1 MQMRPLA
8 VTGAFEFTPTI
19 YEDNRGLFVSPFQQ
33 PAFVAATGHRHTL
46 AQTNH
51 NRSAHGVVRGVHFT
65 LTPPGQAK
73 YVHCAR
79 GRALDVV
86 VDLRTGSP
94 TFGRWD
100 VVEMDDESFR
110 SMYFPVGVGHAFIAL
125 ADDTVMSYVV
135 TSSYVPEHEL
145 SINPLDPDLGL
156 PWPQGLDYVLSERDS
171 TAPSFKEAEAAGLLP
186 RYADCV

>member
-1 MQMRPLA
+1 MKMRPLA
-8 VTGAFEFTPTI
+8 VAGAFEFSPTI
-19 YEDNRGLFVSPFQQ
+19 YEDERGLFVSPFQE
-33 PAFVAATGHRHTL
+33 PAFVEATGHRHTV

-51 NRSAHGVVRGVHFT
+51 NRSAYGVVRGIHFT

-86 VDLRTGSP
+86 VDLRAGSP

-100 VVEMDDESFR
+100 AVEMDDLSFR

-125 ADDTVMSYVV
+125 AADTVMSYLV

-145 SINPLDPDLGL
+145 SIDPLDADLAL
-156 PWPQGLDYVLSERDS
+156 PWPAGIEYVLSERDR
-171 TAPSFKEAEAAGLLP
+171 TAMSFEQAGADGLLP
-186 RYADCV
+186 RYADCG

>member
-1 MQMRPLA
+1 MQTRPLA
-8 VTGAFEFTPTI
+8 VTGAFEFTPTV
-19 YEDNRGLFVSPFQQ
+19 YKDDRGLFVSPFQE
-33 PAFVAATGHRHTL
+33 PAFVAATGHRHML

-51 NRSAHGVVRGVHFT
+51 NRSARGVVRGVHFT
-65 LTPPGQAK
+65 QTPPGQAK

-100 VVEMDDESFR
+100 LVEMDDESFR

-145 SINPLDPDLGL
+145 SINPLDPDLRL
-156 PWPQGLDYVLSERDS
+156 PWPEGLDYVLSERDS
-171 TAPSFKEAEAAGLLP
+171 AAPSFKEAEAAGLLP